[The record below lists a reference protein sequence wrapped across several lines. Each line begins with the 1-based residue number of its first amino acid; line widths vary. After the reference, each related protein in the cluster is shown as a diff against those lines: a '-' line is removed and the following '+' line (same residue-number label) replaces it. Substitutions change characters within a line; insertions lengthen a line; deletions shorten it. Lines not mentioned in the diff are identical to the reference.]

1 MVFLGN
7 ELHNTPMLRWFL
19 FGRKMPFSCFMH
31 LQADETISNLSFE
44 WGNAKNGYVLAKMK
58 NKPISGKGGER

>member
-1 MVFLGN
+1 
-7 ELHNTPMLRWFL
+7 
-19 FGRKMPFSCFMH
+19 MPFSCFKH

-44 WGNAKNGYVLAKMK
+44 WGNAKNGNVLAKMK